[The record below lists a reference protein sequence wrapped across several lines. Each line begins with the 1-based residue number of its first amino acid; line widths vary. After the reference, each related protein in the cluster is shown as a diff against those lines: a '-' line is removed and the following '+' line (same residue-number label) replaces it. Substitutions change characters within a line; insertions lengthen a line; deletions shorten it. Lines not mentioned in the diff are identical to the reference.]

1 MKKLLIATVCVV
13 AMMVGAQEV
22 TLVDEALPS
31 AKGWSPLGFAFAPV
45 RYLQFP
51 GEGSDVDGLR
61 IALTVGHNRQ
71 VNGIDIGAIG
81 SWADGEI
88 NGLAFSGLFKCC
100 GGAEFGL
107 HFSSVANYS
116 SGPLNGIQIALVNS
130 SYCANGLQAGIVN
143 YVSEGS
149 GLQLG
154 LFNMAETFGGLQIGL
169 VNTAMNYSGIQIGIG
184 NIIGES
190 PLTACVFFNAWF

>member
-1 MKKLLIATVCVV
+1 MKKMLIVAVCAV
-13 AMMVGAQEV
+13 AMTGVAQEV
-22 TLVDEALPS
+22 TLVDEALPP

-45 RYLQFP
+45 QYLQFP

-88 NGLAFSGLFKCC
+88 NGLSFSGLFKCY

-107 HFSSVANYS
+107 HFSSVVNYS
-116 SGPLNGIQIALVNS
+116 SGPLNGIQFALVNS
-130 SYCANGLQAGIVN
+130 SYCANGFQAGVVN
-143 YVSEGS
+143 YVSEGG

-190 PLTACVFFNAWF
+190 PLTACVLFNAWF